1 MKPRV
6 RLENANI
13 ACQFANNHQKYGDIR
28 SVASDIKTVLDQ
40 CANRAIVV
48 SVKVVMMVLG
58 NREQPCK
65 QQCDNNDPE

>member
-1 MKPRV
+1 METRV
-6 RLENANI
+6 CLEYANF
-13 ACQFANNHQKYGDIR
+13 AYQFTDNHQKYGDIR
-28 SVASDIKTVLDQ
+28 SVASDIKTMLDQ
-40 CANRAIVV
+40 CTNRAIVV